1 MPGKIYNVCVT
12 MPDLAA
18 AHAEQEARVEAGSW
32 PVAVKLAC
40 EEISKRP
47 HVIGKHV
54 RSARIELSV
63 VEGSRAVKEQ
73 PAKARDDKGGWQEGF
88 LFDL

>member
-18 AHAEQEARVEAGSW
+18 AHAEQEAKVEAGSW

-47 HVIGKHV
+47 HVRGKHV
-54 RSARIELSV
+54 RSARIEISV
-63 VEGSRAVKEQ
+63 VDSSRAGREESIERQ
-73 PAKARDDKGGWQEGF
+73 
-88 LFDL
+88 